1 MAWVAWASRRRCAR
15 RLPGGEGRGDGET
28 RRSGSWG
35 TGLGYR
41 CWIGEVMEEQVRNG
55 ASIAQYREA
64 KEGG

>member
-1 MAWVAWASRRRCAR
+1 MGKEGEMGRR
-15 RLPGGEGRGDGET
+15 EGAAVG
-28 RRSGSWG
+28 G